1 MSLFHAP
8 FLLCSITAILPPS
21 TLSRLSI
28 FDDDGLSSQL
38 VDKLYGEIFLEVM
51 AVSTTVGVSFSE
63 ELAALGDLEDVVI
76 APCRVP
82 PWHCSCDDLM
92 VFCRPAPPRPRRAR
106 GMGLLMGVGSC
117 FLRD

>member
-76 APCRVP
+76 AAAG
-82 PWHCSCDDLM
+82 S